1 MWHAGF
7 SSLTSN
13 QTCAP
18 CTGDRVL
25 ATVPPGKSF
34 KSPLL
39 LPQTL
44 NSEYLRAG
52 RRMRGSW
59 EEFHFIF
66 PTLWLENWHHLV
78 ICKDLSVVKKKKTT
92 HHQPVFPAYFKGE
105 QMRLCERKSFLTC
118 KLWENKWEKIAAL
131 SLLEDVFND
140 AKRFQKFPGLNPT
153 LAPSCL
159 LHWSTHSAM
168 YTEGL
173 LCARPCTRCWQ

>member
-1 MWHAGF
+1 MLFLVPWPAIKLVPPALG
-7 SSLTSN
+7 T
-13 QTCAP
+13 
-18 CTGDRVL
+18 VL
-25 ATVPPGKSF
+25 ATGPPGKSF

-44 NSEYLRAG
+44 SSECLRAG

-66 PTLWLENWHHLV
+66 PTLWLENWHHFV
-78 ICKDLSVVKKKKTT
+78 ICKDLSVVKKKKKKNPPICIFCLL
-92 HHQPVFPAYFKGE
+92 QRRANDICV
-105 QMRLCERKSFLTC
+105 RKSFLTC

-131 SLLEDVFND
+131 SLVEDFFND

-159 LHWSTHSAM
+159 LHLSTHSTM